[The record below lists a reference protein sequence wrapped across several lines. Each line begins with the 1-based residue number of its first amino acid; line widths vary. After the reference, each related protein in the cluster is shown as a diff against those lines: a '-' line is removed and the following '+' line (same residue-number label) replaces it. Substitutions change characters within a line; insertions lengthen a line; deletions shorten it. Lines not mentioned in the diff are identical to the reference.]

1 MATSWNLFRIGRKAG
16 DEDQLTEMLVW
27 LAEAVPEVAAALLR
41 LAFDDRRIEVGE
53 VQLTTQ
59 HGIATGRLD
68 ALLTSSEVALIIE
81 SKLGSTYSD
90 DQIGRYLAWLQA
102 EFRDRPLR
110 GLLTLTAQEA
120 SWPTGDVSFAASHEI
135 VGSAR
140 RWGRFARAPRPAHGR
155 DRRRWPRAAIGESS
169 ATCSPTK
176 DLSPCGRWMLTN

>member
-41 LAFDDRRIEVGE
+41 LAFGDRRVEVRK

-68 ALLTSSEVALIIE
+68 ALLTSSDIALVIE
-81 SKLGSTYSD
+81 SKLGSTYGD

-110 GLLTLTAQEA
+110 GLMTLTAREA
-120 SWPTGDVSFAASHEI
+120 SWPARDVSFAAS
-135 VGSAR
+135 
-140 RWGRFARAPRPAHGR
+140 R
-155 DRRRWPRAAIGESS
+155 DRRFGS
-169 ATCSPTK
+169 
-176 DLSPCGRWMLTN
+176 